1 MYPRIPSLLLICG
14 FCTSRLRSAEQA
26 RWVRRHRDTRAV
38 RTRRPQHV
46 QNTRGLR
53 EKRGPATVSAPQ
65 ASQNPSCLF
74 SRAIRTGATFPATV
88 EQRESL
94 SESALFSAPFLLEPS
109 LSLPI
114 RSRGLSMESSTS
126 CAFLPHMPVP
136 GGGRGGEGV
145 LLLALP
151 SPRWLPTLCLALS
164 YSLLSTCTLLHTSA
178 LGKAAATNVPFH
190 VCFSAMLLKATFSL
204 DGVPPSYFDP
214 NLRHPEKKLPLG
226 HTARASETELSSN
239 RIKSE
244 VLSPQDPLAGGGGR
258 EQKFY
263 FYLL

>member
-65 ASQNPSCLF
+65 ASQNPSCLL
-74 SRAIRTGATFPATV
+74 SRAIRTGATFPATA

-109 LSLPI
+109 LSLPV

-136 GGGRGGEGV
+136 GGGGGRRGRAPAGPAITALAPHSVPGAV
-145 LLLALP
+145 LL
-151 SPRWLPTLCLALS
+151 
-164 YSLLSTCTLLHTSA
+164 SA
-178 LGKAAATNVPFH
+178 LDVHPAAH
-190 VCFSAMLLKATFSL
+190 VCVRKGRGHKRAIPRVFLCNAAQGHLFFGRGPALLF
-204 DGVPPSYFDP
+204 
-214 NLRHPEKKLPLG
+214 
-226 HTARASETELSSN
+226 
-239 RIKSE
+239 
-244 VLSPQDPLAGGGGR
+244 
-258 EQKFY
+258 
-263 FYLL
+263 